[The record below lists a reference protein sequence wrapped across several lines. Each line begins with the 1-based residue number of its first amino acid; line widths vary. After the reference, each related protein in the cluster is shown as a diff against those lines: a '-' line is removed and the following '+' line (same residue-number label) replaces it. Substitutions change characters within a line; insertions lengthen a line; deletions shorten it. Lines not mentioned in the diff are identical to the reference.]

1 MGRKHNII
9 TDELGNRTIKNI
21 IEAAFKRVFFLVV
34 ACAIAFNSY
43 GFGRQQHTGDMQR
56 VFPFEW
62 DNDKIIELYYLVNDY
77 LDKPNDTNTG
87 KPTLIAEH
95 PKFGKMTFGNHRIWY
110 HWGFNVNPRNFTP
123 LKEAVERNIK
133 KGVITE
139 TDAKEFW
146 DILLKEV
153 GRRNRY
159 LMNKA
164 TEILG
169 YGKLGSISAIQRA
182 QANAFV
188 TILYSI
194 HLLGDHQGKILNVMS
209 DRNAVYADI
218 YNAIDNLAGRE
229 AYNVERAK
237 SIKKELRKH
246 QDSPADFINAMERR
260 FTPFI
265 LSLKGP
271 MYNYKQKFEKMGY
284 KLKSCRCSL

>member
-1 MGRKHNII
+1 MKDVVRII
-9 TDELGNRTIKNI
+9 IKK
-21 IEAAFKRVFFLVV
+21 AVLTV
-34 ACAIAFNSY
+34 AAIAVAFNA
-43 GFGRQQHTGDMQR
+43 GAFGRQQHTGDMQR

-87 KPTLIAEH
+87 RPRPIAEH

-110 HWGFNVNPRNFTP
+110 HWGFNVNPLNFAP
-123 LKEAVERNIK
+123 LKDAVKKNIK
-133 KGVITE
+133 QGVITE
-139 TDAKEFW
+139 SDAKEFW

-164 TEILG
+164 AEILG
-169 YGKLGSISAIQRA
+169 YGELGSISAVQRS

-194 HLLGDHQGKILNVMS
+194 HLLGDHQGKILNVIS
-209 DRNAVYADI
+209 ELKAVYADI
-218 YNAIDNLAGRE
+218 YNAIDNLAGRDT
-229 AYNVERAK
+229 YNIERAK

-246 QDSPADFINAMERR
+246 QDSPADFINEMEKR

-271 MYNYKQKFEKMGY
+271 MYNYRQKFEKMGY
-284 KLKSCRCSL
+284 RLKKCQCR